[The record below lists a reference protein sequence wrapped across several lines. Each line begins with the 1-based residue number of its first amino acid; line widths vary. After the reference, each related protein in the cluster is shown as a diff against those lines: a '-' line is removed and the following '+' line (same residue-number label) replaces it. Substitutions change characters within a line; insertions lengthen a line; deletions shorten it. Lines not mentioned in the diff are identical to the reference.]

1 MPEKNEMVAC
11 KFVADGNYYRA
22 KVLDVRSQT
31 IKVIYVDFGNLDCV
45 TTDSLKPLPDALKRV
60 RLK

>member
-1 MPEKNEMVAC
+1 MPKKNEMVAC

-22 KVLDVRSQT
+22 KVLDVGKQSL
-31 IKVIYVDFGNLDCV
+31 KVIYVDFGNLDCV
-45 TTDSLKPLPDALKRV
+45 TTDRLKPLPDALKKV